1 MIPRITID
9 GQDWVLATAY
19 DKAVADLAEKQR
31 SQASHNHAFAAIKDC
46 FDSLP
51 TSHAQAPYAA
61 SADAF
66 RKHGLIVTGHC
77 DTDTLA
83 MPSAD
88 AAKQAAPIIAKLAR
102 KAHGY
107 ALTVVRGQLIVC
119 STPHSQSFKAM
130 GKERFEQSKADVLN
144 WAMGMVGR

>member
-1 MIPRITID
+1 MTTRITID
-9 GQDWVLATAY
+9 GVDWVPATVY
-19 DKAVADLAEKQR
+19 DKAVADLAERQR

-51 TSHAQAPYAA
+51 ASHAQAPYAA

-66 RKHGLIVTGHC
+66 RKHGLIATGHC
-77 DTDTLA
+77 DVDTLA
-83 MPSAD
+83 MPTPD

-119 STPHSQSFKAM
+119 STPHSQSYRAM
-130 GKERFEQSKADVLN
+130 GKVMFEQSKADVLN
-144 WAMGMVGR
+144 WAMGILGR